1 MKHKPSNWLFS
12 SSLPFVALLA
22 VGSAEGALL
31 QSSGPSTTVAFDSTL
46 ISASLIYDANFYS
59 ATEGRLVIVASGS
72 SLAGPGVTGGPA
84 QTYLGAGD
92 SLKDLALTLRL
103 RNTDGALVSGSVN
116 LPGDN
121 NSAADSW
128 TMAGS
133 VTAFGWSDYVAAG
146 TNTFD
151 LRWGVNSYD
160 FSDVSANPALVG
172 GTSTCTGS
180 NGSCGMGYMRFAT
193 SGIGFTSATTGAPVN
208 FGIDWVRGAGV
219 ISGSTPSATLGTFD
233 DGIANTAYANNAVT
247 GDIFLTPVPTPGS
260 MALMA
265 ASLAA
270 LVPLMRRRL
279 RRD

>member
-1 MKHKPSNWLFS
+1 MGFDEASQSGKAACLASDWQDEEPMKHKPSNWLFS
-12 SSLPFVALLA
+12 SGLPFVALLA

-46 ISASLIYDANFYS
+46 TSASLIYDANYYS

-160 FSDVSANPALVG
+160 FSDVSANPA
-172 GTSTCTGS
+172 
-180 NGSCGMGYMRFAT
+180 
-193 SGIGFTSATTGAPVN
+193 SGIASGSESGWGVNYGIGAEYMFSTNVSAVLQYDEYRLKFAGQGRDKIATTSLGIRYN
-208 FGIDWVRGAGV
+208 F
-219 ISGSTPSATLGTFD
+219 
-233 DGIANTAYANNAVT
+233 
-247 GDIFLTPVPTPGS
+247 
-260 MALMA
+260 
-265 ASLAA
+265 
-270 LVPLMRRRL
+270 
-279 RRD
+279 